1 MIRENCR
8 ARFTAADFDF
18 ILRTLARSQNEHVSL
33 VDLLA
38 DSETRDSIL
47 DSPRLV
53 DAILSHG
60 GQLRI
65 SSQFYFYVLARHVLR
80 DAGITDRKLCDYV
93 GSLLEKFSRVTFLQ
107 APHQSGSESSR
118 QYISDMLIALSRAT
132 PEEAFLLRAYVG
144 NYLEDCIIDHV
155 RSAQLSKL
163 AGASVRELSE
173 LARTFLRHAGDQLYV
188 GIYYSRWL
196 IDQLERH
203 DPRAGL
209 GDHNIRSLI
218 VFVEEINH
226 ALHAALQFKNGQ
238 HEIGSEDFARDLELQ
253 AQVDTYLVLLLFVAF
268 FRKTQ
273 RVSRADRRWLRFHLF
288 ARQRPEA
295 FRDQNLRG
303 RYLETCELAAS

>member
-1 MIRENCR
+1 MNE
-8 ARFTAADFDF
+8 
-18 ILRTLARSQNEHVSL
+18 TLFSQIQ
-33 VDLLA
+33 
-38 DSETRDSIL
+38 R
-47 DSPRLV
+47 
-53 DAILSHG
+53 
-60 GQLRI
+60 
-65 SSQFYFYVLARHVLR
+65 
-80 DAGITDRKLCDYV
+80 
-93 GSLLEKFSRVTFLQ
+93 LLERTYAQVGINL
-107 APHQSGSESSR
+107 
-118 QYISDMLIALSRAT
+118 
-132 PEEAFLLRAYVG
+132 EE
-144 NYLEDCIIDHV
+144 CIIDRA

-163 AGASVRELSE
+163 AGASARELSE

-196 IDQLERH
+196 INQLERH

-253 AQVDTYLVLLLFVAF
+253 AQVDTYLILLFFIAF

-303 RYLETCELAAS
+303 RYLETCELAASYTQFLDTLNGMRRLEEIRKFRSLDYGAKKAHVFALMDRGD